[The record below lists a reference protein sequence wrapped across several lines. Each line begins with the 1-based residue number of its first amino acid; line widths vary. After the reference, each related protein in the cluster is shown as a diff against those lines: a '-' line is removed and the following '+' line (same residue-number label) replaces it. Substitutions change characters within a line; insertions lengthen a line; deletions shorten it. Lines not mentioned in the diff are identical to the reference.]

1 MGTTI
6 EVPTLTGKTE
16 LVDLPSGSVQPF
28 QEVRLKGKGLPRQ
41 GISVWNAV
49 QTVLRRNRG
58 DLVVVI
64 EIVFPTKLTGEQ
76 RQGILDSFWSVCLER
91 GCKWSLLE

>member
-6 EVPTLTGKTE
+6 EVPTLTGTSE
-16 LVDLPSGSVQPF
+16 SVELPSGSVQPF

-41 GISVWNAV
+41 GISLWNAV

-58 DLVVVI
+58 DLVVVV
-64 EIVFPTKLTGEQ
+64 EVVFPTELTSEQ
-76 RQGILDSFWSVCLER
+76 RRGIMDFFWTVC
-91 GCKWSLLE
+91 CKVV

>member
-1 MGTTI
+1 MGTTV

-16 LVDLPSGSVQPF
+16 LVELPGGSVQPF

-41 GISVWNAV
+41 EVSLWNAV

-58 DLVVVI
+58 DLVVVV
-64 EIVFPTKLTGEQ
+64 EIVFPAKLTSEQ
-76 RQGILDSFWSVCLER
+76 RQGILDFFLSVCL
-91 GCKWSLLE
+91 

>member
-6 EVPTLTGKTE
+6 EVPTLTGTSE
-16 LVDLPSGSVQPF
+16 SVELPSGSVQPF

-41 GISVWNAV
+41 GISLWNAV

-58 DLVVVI
+58 DLVVVV
-64 EIVFPTKLTGEQ
+64 EVVFPTDKGTGT
-76 RQGILDSFWSVCLER
+76 GKDR
-91 GCKWSLLE
+91 GVQCGQSGRV

>member
-6 EVPTLTGKTE
+6 EVPTLTGTSE
-16 LVDLPSGSVQPF
+16 SVELPSGSVQPF

-41 GISVWNAV
+41 GISLWNAV

-58 DLVVVI
+58 DLVVVV
-64 EIVFPTKLTGEQ
+64 EVVFPTELTSEQ
-76 RQGILDSFWSVCLER
+76 RQGIMDFFWAVC
-91 GCKWSLLE
+91 CKVV

>member
-6 EVPTLTGKTE
+6 EVPTLTGTSE
-16 LVDLPSGSVQPF
+16 SVELPSGSVQPF

-41 GISVWNAV
+41 GISLWNAV

-58 DLVVVI
+58 DLVVVV
-64 EIVFPTKLTGEQ
+64 EVVFPTELT
-76 RQGILDSFWSVCLER
+76 
-91 GCKWSLLE
+91 K